1 MPAYPVVETKSLLRK
16 LCPVGG
22 KNLINVSGTTSFNI
36 DEVYVPTWEVIDAVF
51 LK

>member
-1 MPAYPVVETKSLLRK
+1 MKKVFKKINTCRI
-16 LCPVGG
+16 CNG